1 MFMDQE
7 FDYKKALEELEA
19 LAVKA
24 EDPSTG
30 LDGIDALIARAD
42 VLIAGCR
49 EYLRGVRDRL
59 DGMDTPA
66 K

>member
-1 MFMDQE
+1 MPMDQE

-24 EDPSTG
+24 EDPATG

-49 EYLRGVRDRL
+49 EYLRSVRENL
-59 DGMDTPA
+59 NGMDSSS